1 MRHILPWSIQRN
13 PSRLQLGVPKG
24 QREIPSGLQPGVSK
38 VREQN
43 RQRKRENEKFEN
55 VDEPRNPGLIE
66 SDPGWLPAIT
76 QVVTRVVEKV
86 LEARDARR
94 PPFPR
99 RLNTPWGG
107 VRELQK
113 KFDTFAPSLSPE
125 SVFSGR
131 SSGLSKGIQDGPGTA
146 GPLSCGG
153 KVRRAPLLTSSKG
166 GGKGRQVIRLSLQ
179 RTRKAQDQPALL

>member
-94 PPFPR
+94 PP
-99 RLNTPWGG
+99 LSEEIEHAVGAQG
-107 VRELQK
+107 VRQLQK
-113 KFDTFAPSLSPE
+113 KFDTFAPSLFRSHDPRVC
-125 SVFSGR
+125 VFGPQFR
-131 SSGLSKGIQDGPGTA
+131 FVKGNPGWTRYSRTPIVEGQQQCA
-146 GPLSCGG
+146 EPLC
-153 KVRRAPLLTSSKG
+153 
-166 GGKGRQVIRLSLQ
+166 
-179 RTRKAQDQPALL
+179 